1 MNNLIAGLIQSSKGY
16 SHETVGVI
24 IGFFDD
30 PEQAYRCA
38 NKITELVGKT
48 VEIYGSQISVS

>member
-1 MNNLIAGLIQSSKGY
+1 MNDLIAGLIQSSKGY
-16 SHETVGVI
+16 SHETAGVI

-38 NKITELVGKT
+38 NAITETVGKT
-48 VEIYGSQISVS
+48 VEIYGSQISIS